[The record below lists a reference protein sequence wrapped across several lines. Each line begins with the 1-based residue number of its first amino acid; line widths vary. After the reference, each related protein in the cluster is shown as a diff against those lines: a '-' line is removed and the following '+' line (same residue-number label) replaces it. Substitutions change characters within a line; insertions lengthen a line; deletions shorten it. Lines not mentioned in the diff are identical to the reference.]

1 MARVV
6 FFDVFWSKIGAKGRD
21 LGKLRIYLIMM
32 KKTCKKT
39 VFFACFLASIFGFP
53 GRQMAAAPR
62 GPLFAAGSPPDL
74 GTRQRLSRKDEKL
87 HEKAGCSPCMKKH
100 EKTFLPYMNYM
111 GTRYS

>member
-39 VFFACFLASIFGFP
+39 VFFACFLACIFGFP

-62 GPLFAAGSPPDL
+62 GPVFAAGSPPDL

-87 HEKAGCSPCMKKH
+87 HEKAGCSRVHFHVPSSV
-100 EKTFLPYMNYM
+100 LPYMNFV
-111 GTRYS
+111 